1 MKRTG
6 TLIVFL
12 MCCLIYTSSIAQTH
26 QKSRK
31 YRVIAYKEGDPSVYS
46 VSNVA
51 EVTPVMALYVPNS
64 FTPNGDGIN
73 DQFGVY
79 GEGIKQFNM
88 SVYNRWGQIIFEG
101 NSINDTWDGTFEG
114 SLVPNGSYVYH
125 IVSTPSEGRTK
136 VKKGSIL
143 LYR

>member
-6 TLIVFL
+6 TLLVFL
-12 MCCLIYTSSIAQTH
+12 ICCLICTSSIAQTH
-26 QKSRK
+26 QKTRK
-31 YRVIAYKEGDPSVYS
+31 YRVIAYKDGDPSVYS

-73 DQFGVY
+73 DVFGVH
-79 GEGIKQFNM
+79 GEGMKSFSMNI
-88 SVYNRWGQIIFEG
+88 YNRWGQLIFEA
-101 NSINDTWDGTFEG
+101 NSVNQTWDGTFDG
-114 SLVPNGSYVYH
+114 SLAPNGSYVYH
-125 IVSTPSEGRTK
+125 IVTSPTDGRTK
-136 VKKGSIL
+136 VKKGSVL

>member
-6 TLIVFL
+6 TLIIFL
-12 MCCLIYTSSIAQTH
+12 LCCLICTSSIAQTH

-46 VSNVA
+46 VSNIT

-73 DQFGVY
+73 DQFGIH
-79 GEGIKQFNM
+79 GEGIKDFNL
-88 SVYNRWGQIIFEG
+88 SVYNRWGQLIFQG
-101 NSINDTWDGTFEG
+101 NSVNDTWDGTFDG
-114 SLVPNGSYVYH
+114 ALVPNGNYVYH
-125 IVSTPSEGRTK
+125 IVSTPVDGRTK

>member
-6 TLIVFL
+6 TLLVFL
-12 MCCLIYTSSIAQTH
+12 ICCLVCTSSIAQTH
-26 QKSRK
+26 QKTRK
-31 YRVIAYKEGDPSVYS
+31 YRVIAYKDGDPTVYS

-51 EVTPVMALYVPNS
+51 EVTPVMAMYVPNS

-73 DQFGVY
+73 DDFGVH
-79 GEGIKQFNM
+79 GEGLKTFNM
-88 SVYNRWGQIIFEG
+88 SIYNRWGQLIFES
-101 NSINDTWDGTFEG
+101 NSVNQKWDGTFDG

-125 IVSTPSEGRTK
+125 IVTSPVEGRTK
-136 VKKGSIL
+136 VKKGSVL

>member
-6 TLIVFL
+6 TFIIFLLCILISA
-12 MCCLIYTSSIAQTH
+12 SSIAQSH

-31 YRVIAYKEGDPSVYS
+31 YRVLAYKEGDPSIFS

-51 EVTPVMALYVPNS
+51 EVTPVMALYIPNS

-73 DQFGVY
+73 DHFGIY
-79 GEGIKQFNM
+79 GEGIRDFTMNI
-88 SVYNRWGQIIFEG
+88 YNRWGQLIFES
-101 NSINDTWDGTFEG
+101 NSLNDKWNGTYDGA
-114 SLVPNGSYVYH
+114 LVPNGTYVYH
-125 IVSTPSEGRTK
+125 IVSKAAEGRTQ
-136 VKKGSIL
+136 VKKGSVL